1 MAYRYLFGPVPS
13 RRLGISLGV
22 DLVPPKTCTMNCVY
36 CECGPTTAF
45 TIDRAEYVPTDGVL
59 AELDDFLGRYPRPD
73 FITFSGSG
81 EPTLHSGLGR
91 IASHLKARGAAPVA
105 LLTNSS
111 LLDRPDVRSEA
122 AAADLI
128 LPSLDAVSDSA
139 FQAINRPVAGIRSEA
154 IIDGLAALRE
164 IFTGEIWLEIFML
177 APLNTAPDELDRFRD
192 AIRRIRPD
200 RVQLNTLDRPGTEP
214 WVRPVPLAELEAMI
228 PRLGH
233 PRVEVIARYRRRRDL
248 AVFRPDLEHAILE
261 TIARRPCTAEDLAAG
276 LGIRPAELNKYLDIL
291 ETERRIRA
299 EIQDRGIFYRTLE

>member
-22 DLVPPKTCTMNCVY
+22 DLVPPKTCSMNCVY
-36 CECGPTTAF
+36 CECGPTTTF
-45 TIDRAEYVPTDGVL
+45 TTDRAEYVPTDEVL
-59 AELDDFLGRYPRPD
+59 AELDDFLDRYPRPD
-73 FITFSGSG
+73 FFTFSGSG

-91 IASHLKARGAAPVA
+91 IASYLKARSAAPVA

-111 LLDRPDVRSEA
+111 LMDRPDVRSEA

-128 LPSLDAVSDSA
+128 LPSLDAVSDAA
-139 FQAINRPVAGIRSEA
+139 FHAINRPVAGVRSEA

-177 APLNTAPDELDRFRD
+177 APFNTEPDELARLRD

-228 PRLGH
+228 PQLGH

-248 AVFRPDLEHAILE
+248 ATFRPDLESAILE

-299 EIQDRGIFYRTLE
+299 EIQDRGIFYRALE

>member
-22 DLVPPKTCTMNCVY
+22 DLVPPKTCSMNCVY
-36 CECGPTTAF
+36 CECGPTTTF
-45 TIDRAEYVPTDGVL
+45 TTDRAEYVPTGEVL
-59 AELDDFLGRYPRPD
+59 AELDDFLDRYPRPD

-91 IASHLKARGAAPVA
+91 IASHLRARGAAPVA
-105 LLTNSS
+105 LLTNAS
-111 LLDRPDVRSEA
+111 LMDRPDVRSEA

-128 LPSLDAVSDSA
+128 LPSLDAVSDAA
-139 FQAINRPVAGIRSEA
+139 FHAINRPVPSVRSEA

-164 IFTGEIWLEIFML
+164 IFTGEIWLEIFVL
-177 APLNTAPDELDRFRD
+177 APLNTEPGELARFRD

-228 PRLGH
+228 PQLDH
-233 PRVEVIARYRRRRDL
+233 PRVEVIARYRRRRDM
-248 AVFRPDLEHAILE
+248 ATFRPDLESAIIE

-299 EIQDRGIFYRTLE
+299 EIQDRGIFYRTLA

>member
-22 DLVPPKTCTMNCVY
+22 DLVPPKTCSMNCVY
-36 CECGPTTAF
+36 CECGPTTTF
-45 TIDRAEYVPTDGVL
+45 TTDRAEYVPTGGVL
-59 AELDDFLGRYPRPD
+59 AELDDFLDRYPRPD

-105 LLTNSS
+105 LLTNGS
-111 LLDRPDVRSEA
+111 LMDRPDVRSEA
-122 AAADLI
+122 ATADLI
-128 LPSLDAVSDSA
+128 LPSLDAVSDTA
-139 FQAINRPVAGIRSEA
+139 FHAINRPVAGVRSEV
-154 IIDGLAALRE
+154 IIDGLTALRE
-164 IFTGEIWLEIFML
+164 IFTGEIWLEIFVL
-177 APLNTAPDELDRFRD
+177 APLNTAPDELERFRN

-214 WVRPVPLAELEAMI
+214 WVRPVPPAELEAMI

-233 PRVEVIARYRRRRDL
+233 PRVEVIARYRRRRDV
-248 AVFRPDLEHAILE
+248 AAFRPDLESAILE
-261 TIARRPCTAEDLAAG
+261 TIARRPCTAADLAAG

-299 EIQDRGIFYRTLE
+299 EIQDRGIFYRTHE

>member
-22 DLVPPKTCTMNCVY
+22 DLVPAKTCSMDCVY
-36 CECGPTTAF
+36 CECGPTTTF
-45 TIDRAEYVPTDGVL
+45 TTRRAEYVPTAAVV
-59 AELDDFLGRYPRPD
+59 AELDDFLARFPRPD

-81 EPTLHSGLGR
+81 EPTLHDGLGR
-91 IASHLKARGAAPVA
+91 ITAHIKSRSTTPVA
-105 LLTNSS
+105 LLTNAS
-111 LLDRPDVRSEA
+111 LMDRPDVRAEA

-128 LPSLDAVSDSA
+128 LPSLDAVSDAA
-139 FQAINRPVAGIRSEA
+139 FQAINRPAVGVRSEA

-177 APLNTAPDELDRFRD
+177 APLNTQPAELERFRD

-228 PRLGH
+228 PLFGH
-233 PRVEVIARYRRRRDL
+233 PRVEVIARYRRRRDV
-248 AVFRPDLEHAILE
+248 ASFRPDLEAAILE

-299 EIQDRGIFYRTLE
+299 EIQDRGVFYRTLE